1 MLDPQVIDRAT
12 HGRVLAGRY
21 ELGSVV
27 GRGGMAEVRM
37 AHDRV
42 LQRDVAVKLLWEA
55 LAGDPRFAA
64 RLRREARAAA
74 SVSHP
79 GLVSVFDWGEDAG
92 RPYLVMEL
100 VPGRTV
106 AELLWQEGSQPPA
119 RAVAIARDAAKALD
133 AAHRAGLVHRDVKPG
148 NLMVTPDGALKV
160 LDLGLAEAAS
170 WTPLTAGADAQ
181 GTPAYLS
188 PEQAR
193 GGPVDARSD
202 VYALGVVLYELLTGR
217 PPFSGGAPVAIAY
230 RHLHEE
236 PRPPGE
242 LRPQIPAALEAI
254 VLRCLEK
261 EPERR
266 FQTARQLAR
275 ALGEVQDAAVA
286 GPVTPAV
293 ESARTRELPIVP
305 ADLPDAAAPARRPR
319 RVRRRVVTG
328 LLAVSAVITAGL
340 GAASLAR
347 GRTPTVTT
355 SPPEHVPSPLLA
367 PTSVEAEA
375 ACDGF
380 LSARVDLAWV
390 ADPDGAADG
399 FAIYRRDDSSPFHR
413 LAVVAGG
420 GRMTY
425 RDDTVG
431 SNATY
436 TYVVRAMHGE
446 RVSARSPAAEAD
458 TPFFC
463 AW

>member
-1 MLDPQVIDRAT
+1 MLDPQVLDRST
-12 HGRVLAGRY
+12 RGRVLGDRY
-21 ELGSVV
+21 ELGPVV
-27 GRGGMAEVRM
+27 GRGGMAEVRV
-37 AHDRV
+37 ARDRV

-100 VPGRTV
+100 VSGRTV
-106 AELLWQEGSQPPA
+106 AELLWEEGSQPPA
-119 RAVAIARDAAKALD
+119 RASAIARDAAIALE

-148 NLMVTPDGALKV
+148 NIMLTPEGAVKV

-170 WTPLTAGADAQ
+170 WTPLTAGSDAQ

-188 PEQAR
+188 PEQAS
-193 GGPVDARSD
+193 GGPIDARSD
-202 VYALGVVLYELLTGR
+202 VYALGVVLYELLTDR

-236 PRPPGE
+236 PRRPGE
-242 LRPQIPAALEAI
+242 LRAGIPASLEAI

-261 EPERR
+261 EPGRR
-266 FQTARQLAR
+266 FQTAGELAR
-275 ALGEVQDAAVA
+275 ALAQVDPGSA
-286 GPVTPAV
+286 GPDTPTVDGAP
-293 ESARTRELPIVP
+293 TRELPVVQGAAQPVP
-305 ADLPDAAAPARRPR
+305 SLARRPGR
-319 RVRRRVVTG
+319 ARRRVVAG
-328 LLAVSAVITAGL
+328 LLALSAVLTAGL
-340 GAASLAR
+340 SAAALAR
-347 GRTPTVTT
+347 GRTPASTS
-355 SPPEHVPSPLLA
+355 SPPEHVPTELLA
-367 PTSVEAEA
+367 PVSLAAEP

-380 LSARVDLAWV
+380 LSARVDLSWV
-390 ADPDGAADG
+390 ADPDGTADG
-399 FAIYRRDDSSPFHR
+399 FAIYRREGSSRFHR
-413 LAVVAGG
+413 LAVVAGA
-420 GRMTY
+420 GRTSF

-431 SNATY
+431 SNAAY

-446 RVSARSPAAEAD
+446 RVSPLSPQAPAD